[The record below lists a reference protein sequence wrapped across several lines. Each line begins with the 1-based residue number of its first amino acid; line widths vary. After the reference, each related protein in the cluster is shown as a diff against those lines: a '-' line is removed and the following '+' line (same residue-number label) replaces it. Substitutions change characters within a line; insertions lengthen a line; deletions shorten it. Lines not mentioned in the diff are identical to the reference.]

1 VKPTVPRLQL
11 ITDTQLQQTYTHLDL
26 VRFARDVGAP
36 AVQVRWKEF
45 SFERDAEMLFQ
56 IAELLVDSSTQLIIN
71 DHVTMAAALPH
82 AGAHVGNEDLAPA
95 DARALLGPYRLLGA
109 TAHTEAEV
117 MALAE
122 APIDYLGIGPVYGT
136 QSKQWLA
143 GPLPPLGTEG
153 LRRLCNL
160 STIPVIA
167 IGSIDQT
174 NLAAVLDA
182 GAYGVAVLSAF
193 VAAERPWVAAEQLVR
208 AVAEALLRKS

>member
-1 VKPTVPRLQL
+1 MKPTVPRLQL
-11 ITDTQLQQTYTHLDL
+11 ITDTQLQQTYSHLDL
-26 VRFARDVGAP
+26 VRFARDAGAP

-45 SFERDAEMLFQ
+45 AFERDAEMLFQ
-56 IAELLVDSSTQLIIN
+56 IAELLVDSATQLIIN

-117 MALAE
+117 IALAE

>member
-1 VKPTVPRLQL
+1 MKPTVPRLQL
-11 ITDTQLQQTYTHLDL
+11 ITDTQLQQTYSHLEL
-26 VRFARDVGAP
+26 VRFARDAGA
-36 AVQVRWKEF
+36 ASVQVRWKEF
-45 SFERDAEMLFQ
+45 AFERDAEMLFQ
-56 IAELLVDSSTQLIIN
+56 IAELLVDSATQLIIN
-71 DHVTMAAALPH
+71 DHVAMAAALPH
-82 AGAHVGNEDLAPA
+82 AGAHVGNEDLAPT
-95 DARALLGPYRLLGA
+95 DARAMLGPYRLLGA
-109 TAHTEAEV
+109 TAHTDAEV
-117 MALAE
+117 LALAE

-136 QSKQWLA
+136 QSKRWAA